1 MPPPGTVANV
11 TGWGRISEDGPL
23 SIPLRVV
30 SVPIWSEDNCKLA
43 YDSITPR
50 MLCAGYADGGKDSC
64 KSDSGG
70 ALVADGEQVGVASWG
85 YGCGRPCKPGFYANV
100 VNLRSWITSATGV

>member
-11 TGWGRISEDGPL
+11 TGWGYISEDGPL

-30 SVPIWSEDNCKLA
+30 SVPIWSEDNCKSA

-50 MLCAGYADGGKDSC
+50 MLCAGYADGGKDAC
-64 KSDSGG
+64 TFDSGG
-70 ALVADGEQVGVASWG
+70 PLVADGEQVGVVSWG
-85 YGCGRPCKPGFYANV
+85 DRCGRPCKPGVYTNV
-100 VNLRSWITSATGV
+100 VYFRSWITCVTGV